1 MSIKV
6 LYITGTDASV
16 DRDISVADA
25 YDYID
30 PITDSAT
37 SYSNTAD
44 GNKWV
49 VDPITGAPAGSE
61 GYGEGVTFTQEFSG
75 GTFNNPQLVYK
86 RTNEFALSGIYS
98 QYDTF
103 VFNLSGIQDASNNII
118 RIDWQPL
125 SGGDVRSID
134 YGLDIDFNSQY
145 VYNLASGAAIGE
157 NPKDDT
163 YEHTYNLDS
172 LTDTSLSYVSL
183 TTFQPTFSAFRQDG
197 LVDIYNCSLTVS
209 KDSIYNVADKLKLL
223 DSQVLPISS
232 LDPLLKIELE
242 GPNYVNNLVIRRA
255 VTPTPTRTLSNPSAT
270 ATQTPTPTQT
280 PTRSNT
286 PTQTGTKYVTSTP
299 TRTQSQTVTLSPSK
313 TINVSPTMSPTI
325 TRTNSQ
331 TQVVKNRVTPTPSKT
346 SLICHSQE
354 CTVSYTGVNDK
365 TETSSITCNLI
376 YNHDGAGNTKTLL
389 SKNITNI
396 FGTYEVKF
404 NIPIR
409 WVANYLSTEVSYQ
422 GENPG
427 ISINSIVIT
436 NTCDKANKPDTGTVT
451 NINLPSPIPPPT
463 PTPKPTPTYNPPA
476 ANPDST
482 STNYY
487 TFVFYPGATNN
498 DCGSGFDLP
507 CERNFNINWRI
518 VRTADNIAFSEGEYD
533 LSLVGCYDTLQPL
546 GAPLYV
552 KIPYNDQI
560 ADSRGW
566 HAGDEVLGGDY
577 TFVYTYKSTAI
588 SNDPSAL
595 DVDGNAAGP
604 CLFGDIDYTTEVAF
618 AGPGQDPQ
626 QYTLIPEEKWIDQ
639 DKNFTLVFNQS

>member
-1 MSIKV
+1 MSTKI
-6 LYITGTDASV
+6 LYITGTDVSV
-16 DRDISVADA
+16 DRNISVADA

-30 PITDSAT
+30 PITGTAT
-37 SYSNTAD
+37 SYINTAE
-44 GNKWV
+44 GLTLG
-49 VDPITGAPAGSE
+49 PSGGITL
-61 GYGEGVTFTQEFSG
+61 TQEFSG
-75 GTFNNPQLVYK
+75 DAFNQTQLVYK
-86 RTNEFALSGIYS
+86 RTNEFTFSGTYS

-103 VFNLSGIQDASNNII
+103 VFNLSGIEDSSNNII

-125 SGGDVRSID
+125 SGSPVQSVE
-134 YGLDIDFNSQY
+134 YGLDTEFSSQY
-145 VYNLASGAAIGE
+145 VYNLAAGLAIGE

-163 YEHTYNLDS
+163 YEYVYNLDS
-172 LTDTSLSYVSL
+172 LTDTSLSYESL
-183 TTFQPTFSAFRQDG
+183 TTFQPAFSAFRQDG

-209 KDSIYNVADKLKLL
+209 KDSIFNVANKLKLL

-255 VTPTPTRTLSNPSAT
+255 VTPTPTRTISNTPANPT
-270 ATQTPTPTQT
+270 PTQTQTQT
-280 PTRSNT
+280 PTRSYT
-286 PTQTGTKYVTSTP
+286 PTQTGTKYVTPTP

-313 TINVSPTMSPTI
+313 TINVSPTTTPTI

-331 TQVVKNRVTPTPSKT
+331 TQVIKNRVTPTPSK
-346 SLICHSQE
+346 SSNICLSQE
-354 CTVSYTGVNDK
+354 CTVSYTGINDK
-365 TETSSITCNLI
+365 AAASSITLNLI

-404 NIPIR
+404 NIPLR
-409 WVANYLSTEVSYQ
+409 WVSNYLSAEANYQ

-427 ISINSIVIT
+427 ISINSINIT
-436 NTCDKANKPDTGTVT
+436 NTCDKANKPDTGMITT
-451 NINLPSPIPPPT
+451 NKLPSPIPPPT

-476 ANPDST
+476 SSPESDN
-482 STNYY
+482 TNYY

-498 DCGSGFDLP
+498 DCGTGFDLP

-518 VRTADNIAFSEGEYD
+518 LRTSDNIAFSEGEFD
-533 LSLVGCYDTLQPL
+533 LSLVGCYNTLQPL

-566 HAGDEVLGGDY
+566 IAGDEVIGGNY

-604 CLFGDIDYTTEVAF
+604 CLFGDIDYTTEVVF